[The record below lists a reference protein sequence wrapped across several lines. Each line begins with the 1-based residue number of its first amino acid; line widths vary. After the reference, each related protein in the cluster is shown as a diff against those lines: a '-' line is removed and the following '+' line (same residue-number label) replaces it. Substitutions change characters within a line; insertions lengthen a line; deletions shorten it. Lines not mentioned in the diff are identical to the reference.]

1 MVFCV
6 FIMGCYIGIKD
17 WIENGYS
24 TFYLVF
30 GIQKIRK
37 IIPFTGGARCELLLM
52 LVLKGNRMAVNLFKK
67 SDPFETCVI
76 Q

>member
-6 FIMGCYIGIKD
+6 FIMGFYIGIKD
-17 WIENGYS
+17 WVGNGYS

-37 IIPFTGGARCELLLM
+37 NHTFYRWCPLRIAANNNS
-52 LVLKGNRMAVNLFKK
+52 KGEQNGREFV
-67 SDPFETCVI
+67 
-76 Q
+76 